1 MSYVLIYLM
10 VGVVLLFAYEQ
21 AVDYVQAENR
31 FTNRERVI
39 VGLLWPIAVVML
51 IWSFIQVLRNGSN

>member
-39 VGLLWPIAVVML
+39 VGLLWPIAVIML
-51 IWSFIQVLRNGSN
+51 IWSFIQVLRNDSN